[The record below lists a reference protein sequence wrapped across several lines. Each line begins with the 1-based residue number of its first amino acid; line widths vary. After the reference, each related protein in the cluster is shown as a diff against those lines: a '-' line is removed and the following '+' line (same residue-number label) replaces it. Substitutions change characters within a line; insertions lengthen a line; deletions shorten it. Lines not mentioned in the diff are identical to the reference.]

1 MIESISLVDN
11 IVIIFYFGIVLL
23 IGIYHQRSKVK
34 NSEDYFLAGRNMG
47 WIAVGTS
54 LFATNI
60 SSEHL
65 IGLSGAGYSRGLS
78 VGQFEWLA
86 VFILVLLGYVFA
98 PIFIR
103 SKVFTVPEFFG
114 QRFDQ
119 RSRTYLAAISIIAYF
134 FTKIAVTLLAAS
146 YLLKLVLGWDMFAST
161 VMIVLL
167 TGLYTIIG
175 GLRSVIKTQIFQSV
189 LLIFGAAL
197 LVYYGISKVG
207 GFAALSQKLPSD
219 YFTLFKPT
227 DDPDFPWTG
236 IIFGAPIL
244 AIWYWCTDQYI
255 VQRILSAKGIEHA
268 RKGTLLAAILKIFPI
283 FLFILPGMIAVVL
296 YPGISGNEAYTYLLA
311 GNILPIGV
319 KGIVISGLIAALM
332 SSLSSAFNSSATLI
346 ANDFYKPRKKNVKD
360 DELVL
365 IGRLATTLI
374 VILTI
379 CLIPLLK
386 MISRDIY
393 LYLQILQA
401 YISPP
406 IASVFLIGIFWS
418 KVTSTAAIYS
428 LITGG
433 LFGFIKI
440 LLSLLDQSIIESLGI
455 LGLYASINYLHFA
468 FVLFVITS
476 VVLVIVSLTKKQTAQ
491 EKIQAFNF
499 IFHKEDLSINWMQS
513 KIKN

>member
-1 MIESISLVDN
+1 MIESISLFDN

-34 NSEDYFLAGRNMG
+34 TSEDYFLAGRSMG

-65 IGLSGAGYSRGLS
+65 IGLAGTGSTRGLS

-86 VFILVLLGYVFA
+86 VFILIVLGYIFA

-114 QRFDQ
+114 QRFDR
-119 RSRTYLAAISIIAYF
+119 RSRTYLTAISIGAYF

-161 VMIVLL
+161 VLIVLL
-167 TGLYTIIG
+167 TGLYTIVG
-175 GLRSVIKTQIFQSV
+175 GLRSVIKTQIFQTA
-189 LLIFGAAL
+189 LLIFGASL
-197 LVYYGISKVG
+197 LVYYGISEIG
-207 GFAALSQKLPSD
+207 GFTALTQKLPDD
-219 YFTLFKPT
+219 YFTLLKPI

-236 IIFGAPIL
+236 MIFGAPIL

-255 VQRILSAKGIEHA
+255 VQRILSAKGISNA
-268 RKGTLLAAILKIFPI
+268 RRGTILAGFLKVFPI

-296 YPGISGNEAYTYLLA
+296 FPGISGNEAYTYLLT
-311 GNILPIGV
+311 GNLLPVGI
-319 KGIVISGLIAALM
+319 KGIVIAGLFAALM

-346 ANDFYKPRKKNVKD
+346 ANDIYKPRKENVKD
-360 DELVL
+360 AELVL
-365 IGRLATTLI
+365 VGRLATTLI
-374 VILTI
+374 VILTT
-379 CLIPLLK
+379 CLVPLLR
-386 MISRDIY
+386 MVNTDIY
-393 LYLQILQA
+393 LYLQTLQA

-406 IASVFLIGIFWS
+406 IASVFLIGVFWKKITAS
-418 KVTSTAAIYS
+418 AAIWA
-428 LITGG
+428 LISGG
-433 LFGFIKI
+433 VLGLLKI
-440 LLSLLDQSIIESLGI
+440 LLTMLDPSFVSNLGI
-455 LGLYASINYLHFA
+455 LGTYAEINYLHFA
-468 FVLFVITS
+468 FLLFLATS
-476 VVLVIVSLTKKQTAQ
+476 VVLVTISLLKTQSTFENKKAA
-491 EKIQAFNF
+491 EFV
-499 IFHKEDLSINWMQS
+499 FHKTDLGFNWTHS

>member
-1 MIESISLVDN
+1 MIESISLIDN
-11 IVIIFYFGIVLL
+11 IVIIIYFGIVLL

-34 NSEDYFLAGRNMG
+34 NSEDYFLAGRSMG
-47 WIAVGTS
+47 WVAVGTS

-65 IGLSGAGYSRGLS
+65 IGLAGTGSTRGLS

-86 VFILVLLGYVFA
+86 VFILIILGYVFA

-114 QRFDQ
+114 QRFDR
-119 RSRTYLAAISIIAYF
+119 RSRTYLTAISIGAYF

-161 VMIVLL
+161 VLIVLL

-175 GLRSVIKTQIFQSV
+175 GLRSVIKTQIFQAG
-189 LLIFGAAL
+189 LLIFGAFL
-197 LVYYGISKVG
+197 LVYFGISEIG
-207 GFAALSQKLPSD
+207 GFSSLTEKLPSD
-219 YFTLFKPT
+219 YFTLFKPI

-236 IIFGAPIL
+236 MIFGAPIL

-255 VQRILSAKGIEHA
+255 VQRILSAKGVENA
-268 RKGTLLAAILKIFPI
+268 RKGTLLAGFLKIFPI

-296 YPGISGNEAYTYLLA
+296 FPGISGNEAYTYLLT
-311 GNILPIGV
+311 GSLLPIGI
-319 KGIVISGLIAALM
+319 KGIVIAGLFAALM

-346 ANDFYKPRKKNVKD
+346 ANDIYKPRKTDVKD

-365 IGRLATTLI
+365 VGRLATTLI
-374 VILTI
+374 VLLTI
-379 CLIPLLK
+379 FMIPLLK
-386 MISRDIY
+386 MINTDIY
-393 LYLQILQA
+393 IYLQTLQA

-406 IASVFLIGIFWS
+406 IASVFIIGIFW
-418 KVTSTAAIYS
+418 KKITATAAIWA

-433 LFGFIKI
+433 
-440 LLSLLDQSIIESLGI
+440 SLGFLKII
-455 LGLYASINYLHFA
+455 LTTLDPSIVNGLGMIGSYASINYLHFA
-468 FVLFVITS
+468 FILFVITS
-476 VVLVIVSLTKKQTAQ
+476 VVLIAVSLMVTQSTQ
-491 EKIQAFNF
+491 DKIKAAEFVF
-499 IFHKEDLSINWMQS
+499 RKTDLGIDWMQS
-513 KIKN
+513 KLKN

>member
-1 MIESISLVDN
+1 MIENISFIDN
-11 IVIIFYFGIVLL
+11 IVIIIYFGIVLL
-23 IGIYHQRSKVK
+23 IGIYHQRSKIK
-34 NSEDYFLAGRNMG
+34 NSEDYFLAGRKMG

-65 IGLSGAGYSRGLS
+65 IGLAGTGSTRGLS

-86 VFILVLLGYVFA
+86 VFILIILGYVFA
-98 PIFIR
+98 PIFLR

-119 RSRTYLAAISIIAYF
+119 RSRTYLAAISVTAYF

-161 VMIVLL
+161 VLIVLL
-167 TGLYTIIG
+167 TGLYTIVG
-175 GLRSVIKTQIFQSV
+175 GLHSVIKTQLFQAG
-189 LLIFGAAL
+189 LLIFGAFL
-197 LVYYGISKVG
+197 LVYYGISQIG
-207 GFAALSQKLPSD
+207 GFSALTEQLPND
-219 YFTLFKPT
+219 YFTLFKPI

-268 RKGTLLAAILKIFPI
+268 RKGTLLAGFLKIFPI

-296 YPGISGNEAYTYLLA
+296 FPGISGNEAYTYLLT
-311 GNILPIGV
+311 GNLLPVGI
-319 KGIVISGLIAALM
+319 KGIVISGLFAALM

-346 ANDFYKPRKKNVKD
+346 ANDFYKPRKPEMKD
-360 DELVL
+360 EEFVLV
-365 IGRLATTLI
+365 GRLATTII

-386 MISRDIY
+386 MMSTDIY
-393 LYLQILQA
+393 LYLQTLQA

-406 IASVFLIGIFWS
+406 IASVFLIGIFWR
-418 KVTSTAAIYS
+418 KVTASAAIIA

-433 LFGFIKI
+433 FLGFIKI
-440 LLSLLDQSIIESLGI
+440 LLSIVNPSLIGD
-455 LGLYASINYLHFA
+455 LGLLTAYSEINYLHFA
-468 FVLFVITS
+468 TMLFVVTS
-476 VVLVIVSLTKKQTAQ
+476 VVLVIASLVKTQSIQ
-491 EKIQAFNF
+491 EGIKTGEFVFRKN
-499 IFHKEDLSINWMQS
+499 DLATSWTRA

>member
-1 MIESISLVDN
+1 M
-11 IVIIFYFGIVLL
+11 

-34 NSEDYFLAGRNMG
+34 TSEDYFLAGRKMG
-47 WIAVGTS
+47 WVAVGTS

-65 IGLSGAGYSRGLS
+65 IGLAGTGSTRGLS

-86 VFILVLLGYVFA
+86 VFILIILGYVFA

-114 QRFDQ
+114 QRFDR
-119 RSRTYLAAISIIAYF
+119 RSRTYLTAISIVAYF

-161 VMIVLL
+161 VLIVLL
-167 TGLYTIIG
+167 TGLYTIVG
-175 GLRSVIKTQIFQSV
+175 GLQSVIKTQIFQTG
-189 LLIFGAAL
+189 LLIFGAFL
-197 LVYYGISKVG
+197 LVYYGISEIG
-207 GFAALSQKLPSD
+207 GLTALTEKLPSD

-236 IIFGAPIL
+236 MIFGAPIL

-255 VQRILSAKGIEHA
+255 VQRILSAKGIEDA
-268 RKGTLLAAILKIFPI
+268 RKGTLLAGFLKIFPI

-296 YPGISGNEAYTYLLA
+296 FPGISGNEAYTYLLT
-311 GNILPIGV
+311 GDLLPMGV
-319 KGIVISGLIAALM
+319 KGIVIAGLFAALM

-346 ANDFYKPRKKNVKD
+346 ANDIYKPRKENLTD
-360 DELVL
+360 DEFVLV
-365 IGRLATTLI
+365 GRLATTII

-386 MISRDIY
+386 MISTDIY
-393 LYLQILQA
+393 LYLQTLQA

-406 IASVFLIGIFWS
+406 IASVFLIGVFW
-418 KVTSTAAIYS
+418 KRVTGSAAILA

-433 LFGFIKI
+433 ILGFIKI
-440 LLSLLDQSIIESLGI
+440 LLSILEPSLIDSLGI
-455 LGLYASINYLHFA
+455 IGAYAKINYLHFA
-468 FVLFVITS
+468 SFLFVITS
-476 VVLVIVSLTKKQTAQ
+476 VVLIVTSLVKRQSNQ
-491 EKIQAFNF
+491 EVLRA
-499 IFHKEDLSINWMQS
+499 KEFVFSRRDLGIGWMRS
-513 KIKN
+513 KVKN